1 MQTVTK
7 CNLCGSS
14 SFKKFFDSIDRLHGK
29 EGKFVYVKCNECGL
43 VFQNPVLDSK
53 ELINFYPEDYSPH
66 QAKEAKS
73 EKKKQK
79 IKTKV
84 PKDVLEKLNSKSDL
98 LDVGCGNGKFLNDIR
113 SFTNCRVYGVDF
125 SENAAKIAKNFYGLE
140 VFCGTI
146 EQAPFAKKSFDI
158 ITAWSFLEHVP
169 NPSEVVKKFHALLK
183 DKGDCVINCPNFN
196 SLNAMVFG
204 DKWYHLDSPR
214 HLFVFS
220 PETIRIL
227 FKKNG
232 FKVKKII
239 FEKSSK
245 GLVNSLQYYFYENNY
260 SPRSREKIKKSR
272 IIKALTSPLTRI
284 FAMLGKADT
293 MIVHAIKT

>member
-14 SFKKFFDSIDRLHGK
+14 SFKKLFDAIDRLHGK

-53 ELINFYPEDYSPH
+53 ELINFYPEDYNPH

-79 IKTKV
+79 IKTKI
-84 PKDVLEKLNSKSDL
+84 PEDVLEKLNSKSNL

-125 SENAAKIAKNFYGLE
+125 SGNAAKIAKNFYGLE

-146 EQAPFAKKSFDI
+146 EQAPFANNSFDL
-158 ITAWSFLEHVP
+158 ITAWSYLEHVP
-169 NPSEVVKKFHALLK
+169 NSSGVLAKIHDLLK
-183 DKGDCVINCPNFN
+183 QSGNYIMSCPNFD
-196 SLNAMVFG
+196 SVNARLFG
-204 DKWYHLDSPR
+204 NKWYHLDCPR
-214 HLFVFS
+214 HLYIYT
-220 PETIRIL
+220 PKTLTALLE
-227 FKKNG
+227 KNG
-232 FKVKKII
+232 FVLEKII
-239 FEKSSK
+239 YEKSSK
-245 GLVNSLQYYFYENNY
+245 GFLGSLQYYFYGDNVD
-260 SPRSREKIKKSR
+260 SKHRDKIKKSSL
-272 IIKALTSPLTRI
+272 IKVIASPLTRL
-284 FAMLGKADT
+284 FAILKKSDT
-293 MIVHAIKT
+293 IVVHAVKI